1 MIWTGSG
8 NAMESTPVLVGGG
21 IVAAVLLGA
30 GVIAF
35 VRYRRRPKD
44 KELLRRTA
52 LNLSGR
58 LGDATIT
65 DIQEATLYYSYSVRG
80 VNYTASQDISQ
91 LLGLIPEDPNRL
103 IGQPASLKY
112 SPQNPANSILI
123 SEEWSGLHCGRPA
136 RSA

>member
-1 MIWTGSG
+1 MNWMMSSAVTSAPVMIG
-8 NAMESTPVLVGGG
+8 AG
-21 IVAAVLLGA
+21 IATALLGA
-30 GVIAF
+30 GAYAL

-52 LNLSGR
+52 INLSGR
-58 LGDATIT
+58 LGDATVT
-65 DIQEATLYYSYSVRG
+65 DVQDAILYYSYSVRG

-91 LLGLIPEDPNRL
+91 LLGLVPEDPNLL

-112 SPQNPANSILI
+112 SPQNPANSILLC
-123 SEEWSGLHCGRPA
+123 EDWSGLHRGKPA

>member
-1 MIWTGSG
+1 MNWMEMSS
-8 NAMESTPVLVGGG
+8 AMTSAPVMVGAG
-21 IVAAVLLGA
+21 IAAALLGA
-30 GVIAF
+30 GAYAV

-52 LNLSGR
+52 INLSGR
-58 LGDATIT
+58 LGDATVT
-65 DIQEATLYYSYSVRG
+65 DVQDAILYYSYSVRG

-91 LLGLIPEDPNRL
+91 LLGLVPEDPNLL

-112 SPQNPANSILI
+112 SPQNPANSILLC
-123 SEEWSGLHCGRPA
+123 EDWSGLHRGKPA